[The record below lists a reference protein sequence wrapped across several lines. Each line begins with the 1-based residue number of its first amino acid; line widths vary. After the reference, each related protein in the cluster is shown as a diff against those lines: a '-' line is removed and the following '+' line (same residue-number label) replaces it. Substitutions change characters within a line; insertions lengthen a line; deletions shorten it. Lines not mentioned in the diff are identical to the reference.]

1 MKVVKRGFGL
11 TAMVMAIS
19 LTATGCG
26 NGAGA
31 RRHQNYTTDMF
42 AAALE
47 QSGERE
53 AEDNNTAG
61 NAGPEGEGKASGNE
75 GSEGEGK
82 ASGNEGSAG
91 TDNGSEDVSS
101 EGVGDALNN
110 QENAAAEDKY
120 LDDTNQEE
128 TYDWLAEYEANQ
140 ELYDQEYLDWLMM
153 DDAEMEGYIDDPS
166 VVGHGAKEEEFEDI
180 PDLSS
185 TEGVDVDLTLLSST
199 LVYAEVYNMMYYP
212 EDYVGKIIKMKGSFN
227 VYTDTE
233 KGIDYLAVLVAD
245 AAACCQQGL
254 EFTWEGHKYPE
265 DYPEMGTEMTV
276 TGEVELYE
284 EDGLMYLRII
294 ADSVEF

>member
-1 MKVVKRGFGL
+1 MKVVKKGFVL
-11 TAMVMAIS
+11 KAMVMAIS

-26 NGAGA
+26 SRAET
-31 RRHQNYTTDMF
+31 RSHQNYKADMF

-47 QSGERE
+47 EI
-53 AEDNNTAG
+53 
-61 NAGPEGEGKASGNE
+61 
-75 GSEGEGK
+75 SEKE
-82 ASGNEGSAG
+82 
-91 TDNGSEDVSS
+91 
-101 EGVGDALNN
+101 
-110 QENAAAEDKY
+110 AEDKY

-128 TYDWLAEYEANQ
+128 TYDWSAEYEANQ
-140 ELYDQEYLDWLMM
+140 EENNDWSAEYEANKELYDQEYLDWLMQ
-153 DDAEMEGYIDDPS
+153 DDAESEGYIDDPPIA
-166 VVGHGAKEEEFEDI
+166 GHGAKKEDVENK
-180 PDLSS
+180 PDLSK

-245 AAACCQQGL
+245 ATACCQQGL
-254 EFTWEGHKYPE
+254 EFTWEGHKYLE
-265 DYPEMGTEMTV
+265 DYPKMGTEMTV

-284 EDGLMYLRII
+284 EDGFMYLRII

>member
-1 MKVVKRGFGL
+1 MKVVKKGFVL
-11 TAMVMAIS
+11 KAMVMAIS

-26 NGAGA
+26 SRAET
-31 RRHQNYTTDMF
+31 RSHQNYKADMF

-47 QSGERE
+47 EI
-53 AEDNNTAG
+53 
-61 NAGPEGEGKASGNE
+61 
-75 GSEGEGK
+75 SEKE
-82 ASGNEGSAG
+82 
-91 TDNGSEDVSS
+91 
-101 EGVGDALNN
+101 
-110 QENAAAEDKY
+110 AEDKY

-128 TYDWLAEYEANQ
+128 TYDWSAEYEANK
-140 ELYDQEYLDWLMM
+140 ELYDQEYLDWLMQ
-153 DDAEMEGYIDDPS
+153 DDAESEGYIDDPPIA
-166 VVGHGAKEEEFEDI
+166 GHGEKKEDVENK
-180 PDLSS
+180 PDLSK

-245 AAACCQQGL
+245 ATACCQQGL

-265 DYPEMGTEMTV
+265 DYPKMGTEMTV

-284 EDGLMYLRII
+284 EDDFMYLRII

>member
-1 MKVVKRGFGL
+1 MKVVKKGFVL

-26 NGAGA
+26 SGAET
-31 RRHQNYTTDMF
+31 RSHQNYKADMF

-47 QSGERE
+47 QSGEKE
-53 AEDNNTAG
+53 
-61 NAGPEGEGKASGNE
+61 
-75 GSEGEGK
+75 
-82 ASGNEGSAG
+82 
-91 TDNGSEDVSS
+91 
-101 EGVGDALNN
+101 
-110 QENAAAEDKY
+110 AEDKY

-128 TYDWLAEYEANQ
+128 TNEWSAEYEANQEETYDWSAEYETNQ
-140 ELYDQEYLDWLMM
+140 ELYDQEYLDWLMQ
-153 DDAEMEGYIDDPS
+153 DDAESEGYIDDPL
-166 VVGHGAKEEEFEDI
+166 VAGHGAKKEDVENK
-180 PDLSS
+180 PDLST
-185 TEGVDVDLTLLSST
+185 TEGVDIDLTLLSST

-245 AAACCQQGL
+245 ATACCQQGL

-265 DYPEMGTEMTV
+265 DYPKMGTEMTV

-284 EDGLMYLRII
+284 EDGFMYLRII

>member
-1 MKVVKRGFGL
+1 MKVVKKGFVL

-26 NGAGA
+26 SGAET
-31 RRHQNYTTDMF
+31 RSHQNYKADMF

-47 QSGERE
+47 QSGEKE
-53 AEDNNTAG
+53 
-61 NAGPEGEGKASGNE
+61 
-75 GSEGEGK
+75 
-82 ASGNEGSAG
+82 
-91 TDNGSEDVSS
+91 
-101 EGVGDALNN
+101 
-110 QENAAAEDKY
+110 AEDKY
-120 LDDTNQEE
+120 LDNTNQEE
-128 TYDWLAEYEANQ
+128 NNEWSVEYEANQEETNDWSAEYEANQ
-140 ELYDQEYLDWLMM
+140 ELYDQEYLDWLMQ
-153 DDAEMEGYIDDPS
+153 DDAESEGYIDDPPIA
-166 VVGHGAKEEEFEDI
+166 GHGAKKEDVENK
-180 PDLSS
+180 PDLST
-185 TEGVDVDLTLLSST
+185 TEGVDIDLTLLSST

-245 AAACCQQGL
+245 ATACCQQGL

-265 DYPEMGTEMTV
+265 DYPKMGTEMTV

-284 EDGLMYLRII
+284 EDGFMYLRII

>member
-1 MKVVKRGFGL
+1 MKVVKKGFVL
-11 TAMVMAIS
+11 KAMVMAIS

-26 NGAGA
+26 SRAET
-31 RRHQNYTTDMF
+31 RSHQNYKADMF

-47 QSGERE
+47 EI
-53 AEDNNTAG
+53 
-61 NAGPEGEGKASGNE
+61 
-75 GSEGEGK
+75 SEKE
-82 ASGNEGSAG
+82 
-91 TDNGSEDVSS
+91 
-101 EGVGDALNN
+101 
-110 QENAAAEDKY
+110 AEDKY

-128 TYDWLAEYEANQ
+128 TNDWSAEYEANK
-140 ELYDQEYLDWLMM
+140 ELYDQEYLDWLMQ
-153 DDAEMEGYIDDPS
+153 DDAESEGYIDDPPIA
-166 VVGHGAKEEEFEDI
+166 GHGAKKEDVENK
-180 PDLSS
+180 PDLST

-245 AAACCQQGL
+245 ATACCQQGL

-265 DYPEMGTEMTV
+265 DYPKMGTEMTV

-284 EDGLMYLRII
+284 EDDFMYLRII

>member
-1 MKVVKRGFGL
+1 MKVVKKGFVL

-26 NGAGA
+26 SGAET
-31 RRHQNYTTDMF
+31 RSHQNYKADMF

-47 QSGERE
+47 E
-53 AEDNNTAG
+53 
-61 NAGPEGEGKASGNE
+61 
-75 GSEGEGK
+75 
-82 ASGNEGSAG
+82 
-91 TDNGSEDVSS
+91 SS
-101 EGVGDALNN
+101 EK
-110 QENAAAEDKY
+110 EAEDKY

-128 TYDWLAEYEANQ
+128 TNEWSVEYEANQEETNEWSVEYEANQEETNEWSAEYEANQ
-140 ELYDQEYLDWLMM
+140 ELYNQEYLDWLMQ
-153 DDAEMEGYIDDPS
+153 DDAESEGYIDDPPIA
-166 VVGHGAKEEEFEDI
+166 GHGAKKEDVENKL
-180 PDLSS
+180 DLST

-227 VYTDTE
+227 VYTDTK

-245 AAACCQQGL
+245 ATACCQQGL

-265 DYPEMGTEMTV
+265 DYPKMGTEMTV

-284 EDGLMYLRII
+284 EDGFMYLRII

>member
-1 MKVVKRGFGL
+1 MKVVKIGFVL

-26 NGAGA
+26 SRAET
-31 RRHQNYTTDMF
+31 RSHQNYEADMF

-47 QSGERE
+47 QSGEKE
-53 AEDNNTAG
+53 AEDNNASG
-61 NAGPEGEGKASGNE
+61 NADSEGAEKALGNEVAAGMDNDSGDVGPEGAESYVQE
-75 GSEGEGK
+75 
-82 ASGNEGSAG
+82 SAG
-91 TDNGSEDVSS
+91 GVDGALAENGS
-101 EGVGDALNN
+101 
-110 QENAAAEDKY
+110 AAEDKY
-120 LDDTNQEE
+120 YDDTDQEE
-128 TYDWLAEYEANQ
+128 TYDWSAEYETNQ
-140 ELYDQEYLDWLMM
+140 ELYDQEYLDWLMQ
-153 DDAEMEGYIDDPS
+153 DDAESEGYIDDPPIA
-166 VVGHGAKEEEFEDI
+166 GHGAKKEDVENK
-180 PDLSS
+180 PDLST
-185 TEGVDVDLTLLSST
+185 TEGVDIDLTLLSST

-245 AAACCQQGL
+245 ATACCQQGL

-265 DYPEMGTEMTV
+265 DYPKMGTEMTV

-284 EDGLMYLRII
+284 EDGFMYLRII

>member
-1 MKVVKRGFGL
+1 MKVVKKGFVL

-26 NGAGA
+26 SGAET
-31 RRHQNYTTDMF
+31 RSHQNYTTDMF

-47 QSGERE
+47 QSGEKE
-53 AEDNNTAG
+53 
-61 NAGPEGEGKASGNE
+61 
-75 GSEGEGK
+75 
-82 ASGNEGSAG
+82 
-91 TDNGSEDVSS
+91 
-101 EGVGDALNN
+101 
-110 QENAAAEDKY
+110 AEDKY
-120 LDDTNQEE
+120 LDNTNKEE
-128 TYDWLAEYEANQ
+128 TYDWSAEYEANQEETNEWSAEYEANQ
-140 ELYDQEYLDWLMM
+140 ELYDQEYLDWLMQ
-153 DDAEMEGYIDDPS
+153 DDAESEGYIDDPPIA
-166 VVGHGAKEEEFEDI
+166 GHGAKKEDVENKL
-180 PDLSS
+180 DLST

-245 AAACCQQGL
+245 ATACCQQGL
-254 EFTWEGHKYPE
+254 EFTWKGHKYPE
-265 DYPEMGTEMTV
+265 DYPKMGTEMTV

-284 EDGLMYLRII
+284 EDGFMYLRII

>member
-1 MKVVKRGFGL
+1 MKVVKKGFVL

-26 NGAGA
+26 SGAET
-31 RRHQNYTTDMF
+31 RSHQNYKADMF

-47 QSGERE
+47 QSGEKE
-53 AEDNNTAG
+53 AEDNNAAG
-61 NAGPEGEGKASGNE
+61 
-75 GSEGEGK
+75 
-82 ASGNEGSAG
+82 
-91 TDNGSEDVSS
+91 
-101 EGVGDALNN
+101 
-110 QENAAAEDKY
+110 NAAAEDKY
-120 LDDTNQEE
+120 LEDTNQEE
-128 TYDWLAEYEANQ
+128 TYDWSAEYEANQ
-140 ELYDQEYLDWLMM
+140 ELYDQEYLDWLMQ
-153 DDAEMEGYIDDPS
+153 DDVESEGYIDDPPIA
-166 VVGHGAKEEEFEDI
+166 GHGAKKEDVENK
-180 PDLSS
+180 PDLST

-245 AAACCQQGL
+245 ATACCQQGL

-265 DYPEMGTEMTV
+265 DYPKMGTEMTV

-284 EDGLMYLRII
+284 EDGFMYLRII

>member
-1 MKVVKRGFGL
+1 MKVVKKGFVL

-26 NGAGA
+26 SGAET
-31 RRHQNYTTDMF
+31 RSHQNYTTDMF

-47 QSGERE
+47 QSGEKE
-53 AEDNNTAG
+53 
-61 NAGPEGEGKASGNE
+61 
-75 GSEGEGK
+75 
-82 ASGNEGSAG
+82 
-91 TDNGSEDVSS
+91 
-101 EGVGDALNN
+101 
-110 QENAAAEDKY
+110 AEDKY
-120 LDDTNQEE
+120 LDNTNKEE
-128 TYDWLAEYEANQ
+128 TYDWSAEYEANQEETNEWSAEYEANQ
-140 ELYDQEYLDWLMM
+140 ELYDQEYLDWLMQ
-153 DDAEMEGYIDDPS
+153 DDAESEGYIDDPS
-166 VVGHGAKEEEFEDI
+166 IVGHGTKKDDYENKS
-180 PDLSS
+180 DLST
-185 TEGVDVDLTLLSST
+185 TEGVDIDLTLLSST

-245 AAACCQQGL
+245 ATACCQQGL

-265 DYPEMGTEMTV
+265 DYPKMGTEMTV

-284 EDGLMYLRII
+284 EDGFMYLRII

>member
-1 MKVVKRGFGL
+1 VKVVKKGFVL

-26 NGAGA
+26 SGAET
-31 RRHQNYTTDMF
+31 RSHQNITTDMF

-47 QSGERE
+47 QSGEKE
-53 AEDNNTAG
+53 
-61 NAGPEGEGKASGNE
+61 
-75 GSEGEGK
+75 
-82 ASGNEGSAG
+82 
-91 TDNGSEDVSS
+91 
-101 EGVGDALNN
+101 
-110 QENAAAEDKY
+110 AEDKY

-128 TYDWLAEYEANQ
+128 INDWSAEYEANQEETNDWSAEYEANQ
-140 ELYDQEYLDWLMM
+140 ELYDQEYLDWLMQ
-153 DDAEMEGYIDDPS
+153 DDAESEGYIDDPL
-166 VVGHGAKEEEFEDI
+166 VAGHGAKKEDVENK
-180 PDLSS
+180 PDLST
-185 TEGVDVDLTLLSST
+185 TEGVDIDLTLLSST

-245 AAACCQQGL
+245 ATACCQQGL

-265 DYPEMGTEMTV
+265 DYPKMGTEMTV

-284 EDGLMYLRII
+284 EDGFMYLRII